1 MGRLTFLM
9 NMSLDGFI
17 EGPDRDLSW
26 SNPDEELHRFFN
38 GEQRETD
45 IQLYGRRLYET
56 MDYWRTVDAESLSD
70 YEAEF
75 ARFWR
80 ATPTVVFSRTLVRVE
95 GDARLS
101 RAMPPKRS
109 GDSRT
114 RPMGSSQ

>member
-56 MDYWRTVDAESLSD
+56 MDYWRTVDAETCPTMRPSLPGSGGPH
-70 YEAEF
+70 
-75 ARFWR
+75 R
-80 ATPTVVFSRTLVRVE
+80 PSFSRGPLFASRGTP
-95 GDARLS
+95 GFP